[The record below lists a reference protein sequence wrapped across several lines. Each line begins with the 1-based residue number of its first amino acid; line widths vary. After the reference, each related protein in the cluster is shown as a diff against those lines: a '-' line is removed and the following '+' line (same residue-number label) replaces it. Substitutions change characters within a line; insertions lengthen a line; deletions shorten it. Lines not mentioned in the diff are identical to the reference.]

1 MSSQVL
7 LVDDHKI
14 MRDGIKAILRHSGEF
29 EVIAEAESGTEA
41 VQVCKQKGPDIV
53 LLDIELP
60 GLSGIETTR
69 EILRHCPETK
79 VIILSMYDDEQS
91 VMSAIR
97 SGARAF
103 VLKKASDRD
112 LLGALRA
119 VATGG
124 SYLSPQVSDRVL
136 QRIQK
141 NNLET
146 KPIPTT
152 LDCLSSREVQV
163 LRLVADGKTSKEIA
177 AMLDLGL
184 QTIRSYRKTMMGKLG
199 VNNIAGL
206 TQFALAS
213 GITRLQVSIAL
224 GKEPK
229 TEPGAKKPEQTNVA

>member
-1 MSSQVL
+1 
-7 LVDDHKI
+7 
-14 MRDGIKAILRHSGEF
+14 MRDGIKAILRQSDEF
-29 EVIAEAESGTEA
+29 DVIAEAGSGTEA
-41 VQVCKQKGPDIV
+41 VQVCKQRRPDIV

-60 GLSGIETTR
+60 GLSGIEATR
-69 EILRHCPETK
+69 EILRHCPEVK

-91 VMSAIR
+91 IMSAIR

-119 VATGG
+119 VAKGG

-136 QRIQK
+136 HRIQK
-141 NNLET
+141 NDFET
-146 KPIPTT
+146 KPIPAG
-152 LDCLSSREVQV
+152 LDCLSSRELQV

-177 AMLDLGL
+177 VILELGL

-213 GITRLQVSIAL
+213 GIARLHVSIAVAKSPQ
-224 GKEPK
+224 KE
-229 TEPGAKKPEQTNVA
+229 TA